1 MSRRKNKFSEILQ
14 KEFPQFKTT
23 SDESEAFCEVCQ
35 KKVSIANKGR
45 TDLTQHLASQKHQSN
60 IRAAGSSKKLTQI
73 FVVQKSPMELKL
85 LAAEA
90 TMAYHVVHHNY
101 SYLSCDCANK
111 LFKKVFPDSEIA
123 AKFACART
131 KTEAIINGVL
141 GPHSVKLCLDEM
153 RKLDIPYIGVSSDGS
168 NHGSIKMFP
177 VLIQYF
183 HPKKGIQHVLLS
195 FESLEKETAVR
206 IFDLLKVNLTKHEL
220 LHKCIAFGGDNCP
233 TNFGGIN
240 RAGHNNVFHLM
251 KQETERDLVG
261 VGCPAH
267 LLHNT
272 ARHGF
277 DRMDMDIEALVLK
290 IYGHFSIYTI
300 RTEELKKFCS
310 FVDTEYKKVLKH
322 SKTRW
327 LSLMPTVE
335 RILYLYAA
343 LKSYF
348 NSIDSPP
355 KLLENFFK

>member
-1 MSRRKNKFSEILQ
+1 
-14 KEFPQFKTT
+14 
-23 SDESEAFCEVCQ
+23 
-35 KKVSIANKGR
+35 
-45 TDLTQHLASQKHQSN
+45 
-60 IRAAGSSKKLTQI
+60 
-73 FVVQKSPMELKL
+73 
-85 LAAEA
+85 
-90 TMAYHVVHHNY
+90 
-101 SYLSCDCANK
+101 
-111 LFKKVFPDSEIA
+111 
-123 AKFACART
+123 
-131 KTEAIINGVL
+131 
-141 GPHSVKLCLDEM
+141 
-153 RKLDIPYIGVSSDGS
+153 
-168 NHGSIKMFP
+168 
-177 VLIQYF
+177 
-183 HPKKGIQHVLLS
+183 
-195 FESLEKETAVR
+195 
-206 IFDLLKVNLTKHEL
+206 
-220 LHKCIAFGGDNCP
+220 
-233 TNFGGIN
+233 
-240 RAGHNNVFHLM
+240 M

-355 KLLENFFK
+355 KLLENFFKEDINEAYLWFVHSLMSMFHNNIQNIEAADNSLIETVCIVENVRKQLLDRYSQEFLPLQVNKILRDSLDSVLEQRIKK